1 MKQRLF
7 LFFLFLFNR
16 LVAQNIVPNG
26 SFEDPNICT
35 ELSKPCCPAAWFFI
49 QNNATGYSI
58 YDNMPSAEGYRS
70 LKIEVLNKEKNTRQY
85 WQTKLL
91 CPLQPNKNYIVS
103 ISIAC
108 TSIDPNVN
116 DIGFYFTD
124 KFIFFER
131 DTSLQL
137 EQYFNF
143 TKAKVKN
150 IKNGWLQLTSQFIGT
165 DSSQYLVIGNFA
177 KASNKEIY
185 DARQLKHK
193 SISLLVDDIMVTPID
208 KIICT
213 NYTANKDSI
222 YAKRER
228 HSFKEENKITMP
240 VLLTKKIDSFFINN
254 IQLTNNNTRLADT
267 SILNELKRT
276 LKTNAIRE
284 IEIIGYTNKSHYDA
298 SDKEMSLKTATAIAK
313 ALQDQLCIANA
324 KIKMIGKGATAKI
337 PTKLRTRRVAI
348 YVHY

>member
-1 MKQRLF
+1 M
-7 LFFLFLFNR
+7 
-16 LVAQNIVPNG
+16 AQNIVPNG
-26 SFEDPNICT
+26 SFEDANICT

-58 YDNMPSAEGYRS
+58 YDNMPSADGYRS

-91 CPLQPNKNYIVS
+91 CPLQPNKTYIISV
-103 ISIAC
+103 SIAC

-131 DTSLQL
+131 DTSLRQ

-143 TKAKVKN
+143 IKAKPKN
-150 IKNGWLQLTSQFIGT
+150 IKNGWVQLTTQFVAT

-185 DARQLKHK
+185 GARQLKHK
-193 SISLLVDDIMVTPID
+193 SISLLVDDVIITPFD
-208 KIICT
+208 KMSCA
-213 NYTANKDSI
+213 NYASNKDSI

-228 HSFKEENKITMP
+228 HSFKEEKQVAP
-240 VLLTKKIDSFFINN
+240 SVLLTKKVDSFFINN
-254 IQLTNNNTRLADT
+254 IQFINNNTRLADT
-267 SILNELKRT
+267 SILNELKRIV
-276 LKTNAIRE
+276 KTDPIKE
-284 IEIIGYTNKSHYDA
+284 IEIIGYTNKSGNDA
-298 SDKEMSLKTATAIAK
+298 SDREMSLKTATAVAK
-313 ALQDQLCIANA
+313 ALQGPFGITAA
-324 KIKMIGKGATAKI
+324 KIKVLGKGATTKI
-337 PTKLRTRRVAI
+337 PTKLRARRVVI
-348 YVHY
+348 YVYY